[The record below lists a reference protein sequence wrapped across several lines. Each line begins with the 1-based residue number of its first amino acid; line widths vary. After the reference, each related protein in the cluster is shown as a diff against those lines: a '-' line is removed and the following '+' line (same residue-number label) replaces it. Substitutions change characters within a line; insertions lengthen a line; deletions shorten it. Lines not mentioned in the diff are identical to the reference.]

1 MELIE
6 YLLQVGADV
15 NLRDPDGDTPL
26 LVAES
31 PYVFE
36 RLIEAGG
43 LSIWIFLIIIE
54 AYSEFPSA

>member
-43 LSIWIFLIIIE
+43 LS
-54 AYSEFPSA
+54 A